1 MGRKRETIIIYS
13 VLGGILLA
21 GVLIWSCMYFIIYAP
36 LLERTWKPANCSI
49 SEIRGISISSLST
62 TYFSVYTA
70 VVEVN
75 NTVLGLGYGCASSD
89 YEAIIGDDLGLGWYP
104 YEYAGCSGVT
114 WMTNECY
121 DWELLQPPWFCFDYD
136 DKDEYQVGNR
146 TPCKYYL
153 NGSGP
158 DFSYPQVDADFIEV
172 IYQDE
177 VYIPWADYYALWV
190 CVFGGMICLPCLLC
204 ILCLSVPFGWCTASE
219 RQKYKDC
226 YDRYLKCRC
235 KQKPRCL
242 QEFGDL
248 FEKIGPNPLII
259 WLFTVKK
266 AKDLAVLKH
275 ALVREVADF
284 IS

>member
-1 MGRKRETIIIYS
+1 MGKGAVICIYS
-13 VLGGILLA
+13 LLGL
-21 GVLIWSCMYFIIYAP
+21 VLICGVVIWACMYFIIYYP
-36 LLERTWKPANCSI
+36 LLDRTWIPANCTI
-49 SEIRGISISSLST
+49 TNIRAFTIGALT
-62 TYFSVYTA
+62 TNYFNVYTA
-70 VVEVN
+70 AVEVN
-75 NTVLGLGYGCASSD
+75 NTVLGLGYGCASTAYDASIS
-89 YEAIIGDDLGLGWYP
+89 EDLAEGLYG
-104 YEYAGCSGVT
+104 YEYYGCGGLWVYVYD
-114 WMTNECY
+114 ECY
-121 DWELLQPPWFCFDYD
+121 EGELLQPNWLCFDYLD
-136 DKDEYQVGNR
+136 VDEYQVGTR

-153 NGSGP
+153 NGHGP
-158 DFSYPQVDADFIEV
+158 DFSYPQEDADFIEV

-177 VYIPWADYYALWV
+177 VYIPWADYNALWV